1 MMRSGVTVVAVGLV
15 ALFGYYFVTDHSGQS
30 GKQKAKNAAMQVGD
44 AVRDKGV
51 ATLVSARLTAK
62 FGIDAM
68 RFVHTYYD
76 DGHALV
82 YGLVPA
88 GLKAEALG
96 PEAAKVVGVKQVDVL
111 VQPRPDFVAGSGHSA
126 SEAPS
131 DASAKPVGSGG

>member
-15 ALFGYYFVTDHSGQS
+15 GLFGYYFLTDHSGQS
-30 GKQKAKNAAMQVGD
+30 NKQKAKNAAVQVGD

-62 FGIDAM
+62 FGMDAM

-88 GLKAEALG
+88 SVTADALG
-96 PEAAKVVGVKQVDVL
+96 EEAAKVVGVKQVDVL
-111 VQPRPDFVAGSGHSA
+111 VQPRPALIDAPGEA
-126 SEAPS
+126 EQQSEAGPI
-131 DASAKPVGSGG
+131 GSGG